1 MRIFPTKKR
10 LTFYA
15 CVLALG
21 MLIGISSEKS
31 HLSALPKPIS
41 ESLTT
46 ERLLQLKRLDVA
58 DLQTFFSTPEPGLI
72 FVYATWDDMSLREY
86 HTLLPLME
94 RMPSLALA
102 VGDDPVPIAMLHASD
117 EKALP
122 FAPLVITRRQI
133 LSTRN
138 FLQSRGCHINATLPY
153 IALSDGNGNCIAQW
167 QGYIDADSILITQKT
182 LLSAPFTPQKNAS
195 MP

>member
-1 MRIFPTKKR
+1 MIF
-10 LTFYA
+10 YV

-21 MLIGISSEKS
+21 MLISIGSEKS
-31 HLSALPKPIS
+31 HLNSLPKPIS
-41 ESLTT
+41 EKLAT
-46 ERLLQLKRLDVA
+46 ERLLQLKRLDLS
-58 DLQTFFSTPEPGLI
+58 DLQSFFATPEPGLI
-72 FVYATWDDMSLREY
+72 FVYATWDEMSQREY
-86 HTLLPLME
+86 QTLLPLME

-117 EKALP
+117 AKALP
-122 FAPLVITRRQI
+122 FTPLVITHRQI

-138 FLQSRGCHINATLPY
+138 FLQSRGCHINSRLPY

-167 QGYIDADSILITQKT
+167 QGYVDADSILITQKT
-182 LLSAPFTPQKNAS
+182 LLSAPFSVQKNAS